1 MFGNFKRFISNI
13 TSSNASDEPN
23 LSAPSSS
30 FHKNSTRDGD
40 GGFLTTHADEEA
52 FKLLR
57 VTSQIRLWKLPYTTL
72 TGPTVS
78 GPASSSTSAP
88 VDAGASGSLSMAKQ
102 MQKENLQNFKTTQK
116 AIKDVVTKLDK
127 EHPSSYMIFVFA
139 PHVAMFQERVKFG
152 EVMDATTQSL
162 ESFSDLLQ
170 LCFVISNWVHADA
183 SQLAILVFMNEAE
196 DLIDVTI
203 APSRS
208 LTPPPG
214 DRRLSGSSSPSVATP
229 SGTPTTA
236 GASGADTPVGEESA
250 GGLHN
255 RQPSLRPDYS
265 TMFISCLLS
274 FLGKHPT
281 AASGEDVLR
290 YVQTKFGLTV
300 SRFHGP
306 SQQYCATY
314 FFLLFDVP
322 VVPNQRRLT
331 LFRISLHNLRSYHF
345 DTAANGG
352 DGKDFAWV
360 VQVESDRRTQQ
371 FGAVGAWQICVDDQ
385 GQPSLELDLQCSVF
399 GDCNLLVWEY
409 ALVGDEPVRKQ
420 LLRCAFSTIFTSHSQ
435 QRLRSRDMDYAAQ
448 NRFPDDFYALLH
460 YEPSTNKPEDEE
472 YLSRLATQI
481 EASPKRQYFASRLAE
496 QEEMSFDDDDEDGEN
511 NNKEFDD
518 CDEFDSPLTLMQ
530 QQKQLS
536 QRPGRS
542 TTQRKRGESI
552 RKPQQYKP
560 TISSEGTYFRR
571 GEGGESRQS
580 TGVGNNTN
588 LSRGPQRGGGG
599 RYREDW
605 EGGGGFGGSG
615 VPSSS
620 ASQDDMY
627 LDPSYQPPQ
636 KPSRMIYEELRR
648 VHDDVDEELPQSPAN
663 ALNSTV
669 APSASSSETWRATVM
684 APPAPKGLPP
694 PPPPP
699 QFGGAA
705 SAVSGLPPPP
715 AGLPP
720 PPPNGLAPPPRGLP
734 PPPPSGL
741 PPPPPP
747 GGKAAPPLPGLPPPG
762 KGPSPPPPP
771 PLGKAGG
778 PPPHSGPH
786 MKTFFWKKFSKPSGI
801 WGVKEDP
808 IVKTIVDEEFLLA
821 LFEVKKNAGGAGG
834 AASAAKLKQ
843 DVTSKNSATGKTSTV
858 FMGQRLQNIA
868 ITLKKLRL
876 SKEVVST
883 ALMRC
888 DAATLNDEVLSL
900 LLNILAT
907 AEDVS
912 KLNAE
917 KARGDVLWSDTET
930 FLHYVA
936 TTVPDAR
943 ERVQL
948 WQSALEFKELVDRC
962 TKSVCV
968 VEGAVE
974 VVTAKSG
981 RLGVVLRLIREVGN
995 LMNRGTNHG
1004 DAVAFRLESLG
1015 SMGVT
1020 KAIDGRTSLMEAL
1033 VLLITGAPQQ
1043 QPGQTTSS
1051 AQGPPPLLTSSSG
1064 SSLLMGERSAS
1075 DTFSGSASPG
1085 RTAFYQTHQQLV
1097 AFSKDLVIVTE
1108 AIGHPFPIMTQSLS
1122 QLNHTLQRMRKI
1134 VSAHGGH
1141 QRPLAQRKDSAGVDE
1156 RTEDA
1161 LPAMLSETCNAYTSA
1176 VAQLT
1181 LRHQR
1186 LREDIATM
1194 IQTFGEDPNSTEETV
1209 VWKHLAQ
1216 FGRDFDAALDATK
1229 RGKKTK
1235 DGMMLKLTAKR
1246 CGATKADDEEH
1257 A

>member
-1 MFGNFKRFISNI
+1 ALNS
-13 TSSNASDEPN
+13 TV
-23 LSAPSSS
+23 APS
-30 FHKNSTRDGD
+30 K
-40 GGFLTTHADEEA
+40 
-52 FKLLR
+52 K
-57 VTSQIRLWKLPYTTL
+57 
-72 TGPTVS
+72 
-78 GPASSSTSAP
+78 
-88 VDAGASGSLSMAKQ
+88 
-102 MQKENLQNFKTTQK
+102 KT
-116 AIKDVVTKLDK
+116 
-127 EHPSSYMIFVFA
+127 
-139 PHVAMFQERVKFG
+139 
-152 EVMDATTQSL
+152 
-162 ESFSDLLQ
+162 
-170 LCFVISNWVHADA
+170 
-183 SQLAILVFMNEAE
+183 
-196 DLIDVTI
+196 
-203 APSRS
+203 
-208 LTPPPG
+208 
-214 DRRLSGSSSPSVATP
+214 
-229 SGTPTTA
+229 
-236 GASGADTPVGEESA
+236 
-250 GGLHN
+250 
-255 RQPSLRPDYS
+255 
-265 TMFISCLLS
+265 
-274 FLGKHPT
+274 
-281 AASGEDVLR
+281 
-290 YVQTKFGLTV
+290 
-300 SRFHGP
+300 
-306 SQQYCATY
+306 
-314 FFLLFDVP
+314 
-322 VVPNQRRLT
+322 
-331 LFRISLHNLRSYHF
+331 
-345 DTAANGG
+345 
-352 DGKDFAWV
+352 
-360 VQVESDRRTQQ
+360 
-371 FGAVGAWQICVDDQ
+371 
-385 GQPSLELDLQCSVF
+385 
-399 GDCNLLVWEY
+399 
-409 ALVGDEPVRKQ
+409 
-420 LLRCAFSTIFTSHSQ
+420 
-435 QRLRSRDMDYAAQ
+435 
-448 NRFPDDFYALLH
+448 
-460 YEPSTNKPEDEE
+460 
-472 YLSRLATQI
+472 
-481 EASPKRQYFASRLAE
+481 SPKRQYFASRLAE
-496 QEEMSFDDDDEDGEN
+496 QEEMSFDDDDEDGD
-511 NNKEFDD
+511 NNKQFDD

-530 QQKQLS
+530 QQKQLN
-536 QRPGRS
+536 QRAGRS
-542 TTQRKRGESI
+542 TTQQRKRGESI
-552 RKPQQYKP
+552 HKPQQYKP

-571 GEGGESRQS
+571 GEGEPRQS

-648 VHDDVDEELPQSPAN
+648 VHDEVDEELPQSPAN

-669 APSASSSETWRATVM
+669 APSTSSLETT
-684 APPAPKGLPP
+684 PPAPKGLPP

-699 QFGGAA
+699 QSGGAV

-720 PPPNGLAPPPRGLP
+720 PPPNMVWHHHPGDCLRLP
-734 PPPPSGL
+734 LVCHHHHHRLGARLRRLLLGCHLGRDRHRPHRRL
-741 PPPPPP
+741 WA
-747 GGKAAPPLPGLPPPG
+747 KQAALHL
-762 KGPSPPPPP
+762 
-771 PLGKAGG
+771 
-778 PPPHSGPH
+778 SGPH
-786 MKTFFWKKFSKPSGI
+786 MKTFFWKKFPKPIGI

-821 LFEVKKNAGGAGG
+821 LFEVKKNAGGAT
-834 AASAAKLKQ
+834 SAAKLRQ
-843 DVTSKNSATGKTSTV
+843 DTASKNTSSGKTSTV

-876 SKEVVST
+876 TKEVVST

-888 DAATLNDEVLSL
+888 DAATLNEELLSL

-907 AEDVS
+907 PEDVS

-917 KARGDVLWSDTET
+917 KARGDVQWSETET

-981 RLGVVLRLIREVGN
+981 RLAVVLRLIREVGN

-1004 DAVAFRLESLG
+1004 DAVALRLESLG

-1033 VLLITGAPQQ
+1033 VLLITGAQ
-1043 QPGQTTSS
+1043 QPQAQQTPSS
-1051 AQGPPPLLTSSSG
+1051 TQGAPPLLASSSV
-1064 SSLLMGERSAS
+1064 SSLLMEERSAS

-1085 RTAFYQTHQQLV
+1085 RAAFHQNHQQLV

-1141 QRPLAQRKDSAGVDE
+1141 QRPLAHEGI
-1156 RTEDA
+1156 EDA
-1161 LPAMLSETCNAYTSA
+1161 LPAMLSETCNAFTSS

-1246 CGATKADDEEH
+1246 CGGTKADDEEQ